1 MLLIEKAIDTVYIRN
16 MVSLY
21 ELAHWAFNK
30 RCFEIVESQLTMA
43 ARAALTRLGY
53 YYSFFYLNFDW
64 L

>member
-21 ELAHWAFNK
+21 DLAHWAFNK

-43 ARAALTRLGY
+43 ARADIDTA
-53 YYSFFYLNFDW
+53 W
-64 L
+64 LLLLIFLS